1 MSDDRSS
8 LSNDQQKSWFER
20 LTQAFNDEPRSRGD
34 IVKLL
39 EAAVKSD
46 IIDRD
51 AFTIVEGALE
61 VSEVQA
67 RDIMIPPSQMVVIK
81 SEDDPKTSIRKII
94 ESSHSRFPVVGED
107 SDEILG
113 VLLAKDLLPLLF
125 KESVVTIEDILARL
139 RPANFIPESKR
150 LNVLLNDFRT
160 KRYHMALVLDEY
172 GSVSGLVTIED
183 VLEQIVGE
191 IEDETDKLDDEG
203 IQVTTVPGV
212 YLVPALCPVED
223 FNEFFKVE
231 LNEEEFDT
239 IGGILV
245 QQFGHVPLRDEELF
259 FNDFHFRVVKS
270 DGRRIKTIQVTKP
283 NLNTN
288 SSD

>member
-8 LSNDQQKSWFER
+8 LPNDQQKSWFER
-20 LTQAFNDEPRSRGD
+20 LTQAFNDEPRSRDD

-46 IIDRD
+46 IIDSD

-67 RDIMIPPSQMVVIK
+67 RDIMIPPSQMVVIR
-81 SEDDPKTSIRKII
+81 SEDDPKTSLRKVID
-94 ESSHSRFPVVGED
+94 SSHSRFPVVGED

-113 VLLAKDLLPLLF
+113 VLLAKDLLPLLL
-125 KESVVTIEDILARL
+125 KDEDIVTDDILARL

-150 LNVLLNDFRT
+150 LNVLLNEFRT

-191 IEDETDKLDDEG
+191 IEDETDKLEHEG
-203 IQVTTVPGV
+203 IQVTETSGV
-212 YLVPALCPVED
+212 YLVPALCTIED
-223 FNEFFKVE
+223 FNEFFKAE
-231 LNEEEFDT
+231 LSEEEFDT
-239 IGGILV
+239 VGGILV
-245 QQFGHVPLRDEELF
+245 QQFGHVPSRDEELT
-259 FNDFHFRVVKS
+259 FNGFDFRIVKS
-270 DGRRIKTIQVTKP
+270 DGRRIKTIQVSKSTEE
-283 NLNTN
+283 
-288 SSD
+288 SAE

>member
-1 MSDDRSS
+1 MSEDRSS

-20 LTQAFNDEPRSRGD
+20 FLQAFNDEPRSRAD
-34 IVKLL
+34 IITLL
-39 EAAVKSD
+39 ETAVQSD
-46 IIDRD
+46 VIDRD

-67 RDIMIPPSQMVVIK
+67 RDIMIPPSQMVIIK
-81 SEDDPKTSIRKII
+81 SEDDPKTTIRKVID
-94 ESSHSRFPVVGED
+94 SSHSRFPVVGED

-125 KESVVTIEDILARL
+125 KEGDITNEDILARL

-191 IEDETDKLDDEG
+191 IEDETDKHEHEG
-203 IQVTTVPGV
+203 IQVTSEPGV
-212 YLVPALCPVED
+212 YLVPALCTIED
-223 FNEFFKVE
+223 FNEFFKAE

-245 QQFGHVPLRDEELF
+245 QQFGHVPLRDETIG

-270 DGRRIKTIQVTKP
+270 DGRRVKTIQVSKSATEEIVE
-283 NLNTN
+283 
-288 SSD
+288 

>member
-1 MSDDRSS
+1 MSEDRSS
-8 LSNDQQKSWFER
+8 NSNDHKSWFER
-20 LTQAFNDEPRSRGD
+20 LAQAFHDEPRSRED

-39 EAAVKSD
+39 ETAVKSD
-46 IIDRD
+46 VIDRD

-67 RDIMIPPSQMVVIK
+67 RDIMIPPSQMVIIK
-81 SEDDPKTSIRKII
+81 SEDDPKTSIRKVID
-94 ESSHSRFPVVGED
+94 SSHSRFPVVGEEP
-107 SDEILG
+107 DEILG

-125 KESVVTIEDILARL
+125 KEEDIVLDDIMSRL

-191 IEDETDKLDDEG
+191 IEDETDRLENED
-203 IQVTTVPGV
+203 IQTTEDSNVF
-212 YLVPALCPVED
+212 LVPALCTIED
-223 FNEFFKVE
+223 FNEFFKVD
-231 LNEEEFDT
+231 LSEEEFDT
-239 IGGILV
+239 VGGILV
-245 QQFGHVPLRDEELF
+245 QQFGHVPVRGEEIT
-259 FNDFHFRVVKS
+259 FNQLHFHVLKS
-270 DGRRIKTIQVTKP
+270 DGRRVKTIQVSTP
-283 NLNTN
+283 TEE
-288 SSD
+288 SME

>member
-8 LSNDQQKSWFER
+8 VPNDQQKSWFER
-20 LTQAFNDEPRSRGD
+20 LTHAFNDEPQSRGD
-34 IVKLL
+34 IVKFL

-81 SEDDPKTSIRKII
+81 SEDDPKTSLRKVID
-94 ESSHSRFPVVGED
+94 SSHSRFPVVGED

-125 KESVVTIEDILARL
+125 KDEDITIDDILARL

-150 LNVLLNDFRT
+150 LNVLLNEFRT

-191 IEDETDKLDDEG
+191 IEDETDKHDNEG
-203 IQVTTVPGV
+203 IQVTEEAGV
-212 YLVPALCPVED
+212 YLVPALCTIED
-223 FNEFFKVE
+223 FNEFFKAD

-239 IGGILV
+239 VGGILV
-245 QQFGHVPLRDEELF
+245 QQFGHVPLRDEELL
-259 FNDFHFRVVKS
+259 FNDFHFRIVKS
-270 DGRRIKTIQVTKP
+270 DGRRIKTIQVSKSTQS
-283 NLNTN
+283 T
-288 SSD
+288 SD

>member
-125 KESVVTIEDILARL
+125 KDGVVTIEDILARL

-203 IQVTTVPGV
+203 IQVTAEPGV
-212 YLVPALCPVED
+212 YLVPALYPVED

-245 QQFGHVPLRDEELF
+245 QQFGHVPL
-259 FNDFHFRVVKS
+259 
-270 DGRRIKTIQVTKP
+270 P
-283 NLNTN
+283 
-288 SSD
+288 

>member
-20 LTQAFNDEPRSRGD
+20 LTQAFNDEPRSRGE

-81 SEDDPKTSIRKII
+81 SEDDPKTSLRKVID
-94 ESSHSRFPVVGED
+94 SSHSRFPVVGED

-125 KESVVTIEDILARL
+125 KDGDITIEDILARL

-203 IQVTTVPGV
+203 IQVTTESGV
-212 YLVPALCPVED
+212 YLVPALCTVED

-259 FNDFHFRVVKS
+259 FSDFHFKIVKS
-270 DGRRIKTIQVTKP
+270 DGRRIKTIQVSKP
-283 NLNTN
+283 AANTL
-288 SSD
+288 D

>member
-1 MSDDRSS
+1 MSEDRSS
-8 LSNDQQKSWFER
+8 NSNDHKSWFER
-20 LTQAFNDEPRSRGD
+20 LAQAFHDEPRSRED

-39 EAAVKSD
+39 ETAVKSD
-46 IIDRD
+46 VIDRD

-67 RDIMIPPSQMVVIK
+67 RDIMIPPSQMVIIK
-81 SEDDPKTSIRKII
+81 SEDDPKTSIRKVID
-94 ESSHSRFPVVGED
+94 SSHSRFPVVGEEP
-107 SDEILG
+107 DEILG

-125 KESVVTIEDILARL
+125 KDEDIVLDDIMSRL

-191 IEDETDKLDDEG
+191 IEDETDRLENDD
-203 IQVTTVPGV
+203 IQSTDDSHVF
-212 YLVPALCPVED
+212 LVPALCTIED
-223 FNEFFKVE
+223 FNEFFKVD
-231 LNEEEFDT
+231 LSEEEFDT

-245 QQFGHVPLRDEELF
+245 QQFGHVPVRGEEIT
-259 FNDFHFRVVKS
+259 FNQLHFHVLKS
-270 DGRRIKTIQVTKP
+270 DGRRVKTIQVSTP
-283 NLNTN
+283 TEEAME
-288 SSD
+288 

>member
-1 MSDDRSS
+1 MSEDRSS
-8 LSNDQQKSWFER
+8 NSNDHKSWFER
-20 LTQAFNDEPRSRGD
+20 LAQAFHDEPRSRED

-46 IIDRD
+46 VIDRD

-67 RDIMIPPSQMVVIK
+67 RDIMIPPSQMVIIK
-81 SEDDPKTSIRKII
+81 SEDDPKTSIRKVID
-94 ESSHSRFPVVGED
+94 SSHSRFPVVGEEP
-107 SDEILG
+107 DEILG

-125 KESVVTIEDILARL
+125 KDEDIVLEDILSRL

-191 IEDETDKLDDEG
+191 IEDETDREENEDIQTTDEKN
-203 IQVTTVPGV
+203 VF
-212 YLVPALCPVED
+212 LVPALCTIED
-223 FNEFFKVE
+223 FNEFFKIE
-231 LNEEEFDT
+231 LSEEEFDT
-239 IGGILV
+239 VGGIIV
-245 QQFGHVPLRDEELF
+245 QQFGHVPVRGEEIT
-259 FNDFHFRVVKS
+259 FNDLHFHVVKS
-270 DGRRIKTIQVTKP
+270 DGRRVKTIQVTIPTPK
-283 NLNTN
+283 TTE
-288 SSD
+288 

>member
-8 LSNDQQKSWFER
+8 LPNDQQKSWFER
-20 LTQAFNDEPRSRGD
+20 LTQAFNDEPRSRDD

-46 IIDRD
+46 IIDSD

-67 RDIMIPPSQMVVIK
+67 RDIMIPPSQMVIIR
-81 SEDDPKTSIRKII
+81 SEDDPKTSLRKVID
-94 ESSHSRFPVVGED
+94 SSHSRFPVVGED

-113 VLLAKDLLPLLF
+113 VLLAKDLLPLLL
-125 KESVVTIEDILARL
+125 KDEDIVTDDILARL

-150 LNVLLNDFRT
+150 LNVLLNEFRT

-191 IEDETDKLDDEG
+191 IEDETDKLEHED
-203 IQVTTVPGV
+203 IQVTETSGV
-212 YLVPALCPVED
+212 YLVPALCTIED
-223 FNEFFKVE
+223 FNEFFKAE
-231 LNEEEFDT
+231 LSEEEFDT
-239 IGGILV
+239 VGGILV
-245 QQFGHVPLRDEELF
+245 QQFGHVPSRDEELT
-259 FNDFHFRVVKS
+259 FNGFDFRIVKS
-270 DGRRIKTIQVTKP
+270 DGRRIKTIQVSKSTEE
-283 NLNTN
+283 NVE
-288 SSD
+288 

>member
-46 IIDRD
+46 VIDRD

-94 ESSHSRFPVVGED
+94 DSSHSRFPVVGED

-125 KESVVTIEDILARL
+125 KETVVTIEDILARL

-191 IEDETDKLDDEG
+191 IEDETDKLDEEG
-203 IQVTTVPGV
+203 IQVTTEPGV

-270 DGRRIKTIQVTKP
+270 DGRRVKTIQVTKP
-283 NLNTN
+283 TINTQ
-288 SSD
+288 D

>member
-1 MSDDRSS
+1 MSEDRSS
-8 LSNDQQKSWFER
+8 NSNDHKSWFER
-20 LTQAFNDEPRSRGD
+20 LAQAFHDEPRSRED

-67 RDIMIPPSQMVVIK
+67 RDIMIPPSQMVIIK
-81 SEDDPKTSIRKII
+81 SEDDPKTSIRKVID
-94 ESSHSRFPVVGED
+94 SSHSRFPVVGEEP
-107 SDEILG
+107 DEILG

-125 KESVVTIEDILARL
+125 KDEDIVLEDILSRL

-191 IEDETDKLDDEG
+191 IEDETDREENEDIQTTDEKN
-203 IQVTTVPGV
+203 VF
-212 YLVPALCPVED
+212 LVPALCTIED
-223 FNEFFKVE
+223 FNEFFKIE
-231 LNEEEFDT
+231 LSEEEFDT
-239 IGGILV
+239 VGGIIV
-245 QQFGHVPLRDEELF
+245 QQFGHVPVRGEEIT
-259 FNDFHFRVVKS
+259 FNDLHFHVVKS
-270 DGRRIKTIQVTKP
+270 DGRRVKTIQVTIP
-283 NLNTN
+283 TPETTE
-288 SSD
+288 

>member
-8 LSNDQQKSWFER
+8 VTNDQQKSWFER

-46 IIDRD
+46 IIDKD

-81 SEDDPKTSIRKII
+81 SEDDPKTSIRKVID
-94 ESSHSRFPVVGED
+94 SSHSRFPVVGED

-125 KESVVTIEDILARL
+125 KDEDITIDDILARL

-160 KRYHMALVLDEY
+160 KRNHMALVLDEY

-191 IEDETDKLDDEG
+191 IEDETDKHEDES
-203 IQVTTVPGV
+203 IQVTGETGV
-212 YLVPALCPVED
+212 YLVPALCSIED

-231 LNEEEFDT
+231 FNEEEFDT
-239 IGGILV
+239 VGGILV
-245 QQFGHVPLRDEELF
+245 QQFGHVPLRDEELI
-259 FNDFHFRVVKS
+259 FNDFHFRIVKS

-283 NLNTN
+283 TKDT
-288 SSD
+288 SE

>member
-1 MSDDRSS
+1 MSEDRSS
-8 LSNDQQKSWFER
+8 NSNDHKSWFER
-20 LTQAFNDEPRSRGD
+20 LAQAFHDEPRSRED

-46 IIDRD
+46 VIDRD

-67 RDIMIPPSQMVVIK
+67 RDIMIPPSQMVIIK
-81 SEDDPKTSIRKII
+81 SEDDPKTSIRKVID
-94 ESSHSRFPVVGED
+94 SSHSRFPVVGEEP
-107 SDEILG
+107 DEILG

-125 KESVVTIEDILARL
+125 KDEDIVLEDILSRL

-191 IEDETDKLDDEG
+191 IEDETDREENEDIQTTDEKN
-203 IQVTTVPGV
+203 VF
-212 YLVPALCPVED
+212 LVPALCTIED
-223 FNEFFKVE
+223 FNEFFKIE
-231 LNEEEFDT
+231 LSEEEFDT
-239 IGGILV
+239 VGGIIV
-245 QQFGHVPLRDEELF
+245 QQFGHVPVRGEEIT
-259 FNDFHFRVVKS
+259 FNDLHFHVVKS
-270 DGRRIKTIQVTKP
+270 DGRRVKTIQVTIP
-283 NLNTN
+283 TPETTE
-288 SSD
+288 

>member
-1 MSDDRSS
+1 MSEDRSS
-8 LSNDQQKSWFER
+8 NSNDHKSWFER
-20 LTQAFNDEPRSRGD
+20 LAQAFHDEPRSRED

-39 EAAVKSD
+39 ETAVKSD
-46 IIDRD
+46 VIDRD

-67 RDIMIPPSQMVVIK
+67 RDIMIPPSQMVIIK
-81 SEDDPKTSIRKII
+81 SEDDPKTSIRKVID
-94 ESSHSRFPVVGED
+94 SSHSRFPVVGEEP
-107 SDEILG
+107 DEILG

-125 KESVVTIEDILARL
+125 KDEEIVLDDIMSRL

-191 IEDETDKLDDEG
+191 IEDETDRLENDD
-203 IQVTTVPGV
+203 IQSTDDSNVF
-212 YLVPALCPVED
+212 LVPALCTIED
-223 FNEFFKVE
+223 FNEFFKAD
-231 LNEEEFDT
+231 LSEEEFDT

-245 QQFGHVPLRDEELF
+245 QQFGHVPVRGEEIT
-259 FNDFHFRVVKS
+259 FNQLHFHVLKS
-270 DGRRIKTIQVTKP
+270 DGRRVKTIQVST
-283 NLNTN
+283 LTEEAME
-288 SSD
+288 

>member
-1 MSDDRSS
+1 MSEDRSS
-8 LSNDQQKSWFER
+8 STNDQQKSWFER
-20 LTQAFNDEPRSRGD
+20 LTQAFNDEPRSRED
-34 IVKLL
+34 IIKLL

-67 RDIMIPPSQMVVIK
+67 RDIMIPPSQMVVIR
-81 SEDDPKTSIRKII
+81 SEDDPKTSIRKVID
-94 ESSHSRFPVVGED
+94 SSHSRFPVVGEEP
-107 SDEILG
+107 DEILG

-125 KESVVTIEDILARL
+125 KDEDIVMDDILSCL

-191 IEDETDKLDDEG
+191 IEDETDREENEDIQTTDEDD
-203 IQVTTVPGV
+203 VF
-212 YLVPALCPVED
+212 LVPALCPVED
-223 FNEFFKVE
+223 FNEYFKASFS
-231 LNEEEFDT
+231 EEEFDT

-245 QQFGHVPLRDEELF
+245 QQFGHVPVRGEEIIFGGMNFYVL
-259 FNDFHFRVVKS
+259 KS
-270 DGRRIKTIQVTKP
+270 DGRRVKTIKVSR
-283 NLNTN
+283 LNTEATE
-288 SSD
+288 

>member
-8 LSNDQQKSWFER
+8 TSNDQHKSWFER

-81 SEDDPKTSIRKII
+81 SEDDPKTSLRKII
-94 ESSHSRFPVVGED
+94 DSSHSRFPVVGED

-113 VLLAKDLLPLLF
+113 VLLAKDLLPFLF
-125 KESVVTIEDILARL
+125 KEGEVTIEDIMTCL
-139 RPANFIPESKR
+139 RSANFIPESKR

-191 IEDETDKLDDEG
+191 IEDETDKLDDET
-203 IQVTTVPGV
+203 IQVTTEPGV
-212 YLVPALCPVED
+212 YMVPALSSVED
-223 FNEFFKVE
+223 FNEFFKAD
-231 LNEEEFDT
+231 LDEEDFDT
-239 IGGILV
+239 IGGVLV
-245 QQFGHVPLRDEELF
+245 QQFGHVPVRDEELTL
-259 FNDFHFRVVKS
+259 NGYHFRVVKS
-270 DGRRIKTIQVTKP
+270 DGRRIKTIHVTKI
-283 NLNTN
+283 NLNDTE
-288 SSD
+288 

>member
-1 MSDDRSS
+1 MSEDRSS
-8 LSNDQQKSWFER
+8 NSNDQQKSWFER
-20 LTQAFNDEPRSRGD
+20 LTQAFNDEPRSRED

-46 IIDRD
+46 VIDRD

-67 RDIMIPPSQMVVIK
+67 RDIMIPPSQMVVIQ
-81 SEDDPKTSIRKII
+81 SEDDPKTSLRKVI
-94 ESSHSRFPVVGED
+94 EASHSRFPVVGED

-125 KESVVTIEDILARL
+125 KKEEITTEDILACL

-160 KRYHMALVLDEY
+160 KRYHMAMVLDEY

-191 IEDETDKLDDEG
+191 IEDETDKLENDD
-203 IQVTTVPGV
+203 IQTTETEGV
-212 YLVPALCPVED
+212 YLVPALYAIED

-231 LNEEEFDT
+231 LSEEEFDT

-245 QQFGHVPLRDEELF
+245 QQFGHVPLRGEELF
-259 FNDFHFRVVKS
+259 FNELNFRVVKS
-270 DGRRIKTIQVTKP
+270 DGRRVKTIQVSK
-283 NLNTN
+283 
-288 SSD
+288 SEQSEVE

>member
-8 LSNDQQKSWFER
+8 VPNDQQKSWFER
-20 LTQAFNDEPRSRGD
+20 LTQAFNDEPRSRDD
-34 IVKLL
+34 IVKFL

-46 IIDRD
+46 IIDRE

-67 RDIMIPPSQMVVIK
+67 RDIMIPPSQMIIIR
-81 SEDDPKTSIRKII
+81 SEDDPKTSLRKVID
-94 ESSHSRFPVVGED
+94 SSHSRFPVVGED

-113 VLLAKDLLPLLF
+113 VLLAKDLLPLLL
-125 KESVVTIEDILARL
+125 KDEEIVNDDILARL

-150 LNVLLNDFRT
+150 LNVLLNEFRT

-191 IEDETDKLDDEG
+191 IEDETDKLEHEG
-203 IQVTTVPGV
+203 IQITEKTGV
-212 YLVPALCPVED
+212 YLVPALCTIED
-223 FNEFFKVE
+223 FNEFFKAE
-231 LNEEEFDT
+231 LSEEEFDT
-239 IGGILV
+239 VGGILV
-245 QQFGHVPLRDEELF
+245 QQFGHVPLRDEELSF
-259 FNDFHFRVVKS
+259 SGFHFRIVKS
-270 DGRRIKTIQVTKP
+270 DGRRIKTIQVSKS
-283 NLNTN
+283 NEENAE
-288 SSD
+288 

>member
-8 LSNDQQKSWFER
+8 LSNEQQKSWFER
-20 LTQAFNDEPRSRGD
+20 LTQAVNDEPRSRAD
-34 IVKLL
+34 SVKILD
-39 EAAVKSD
+39 AAVKSD

-51 AFTIVEGALE
+51 AFTILEGALE

-81 SEDDPKTSIRKII
+81 SEDNPKTSIRKII
-94 ESSHSRFPVVGED
+94 DSSHSRFPVVGED

-125 KESVVTIEDILARL
+125 KEEEITIEDILARL

-160 KRYHMALVLDEY
+160 KRHHMALVLDEY

-191 IEDETDKLDDEG
+191 IEDETDKLEDEG
-203 IQVTTVPGV
+203 IQATSEPGV
-212 YLVPALCPVED
+212 YLVPALCEVED
-223 FNEFFKVE
+223 FNEFFKTD

-245 QQFGHVPLRDEELF
+245 QQFGHVPQRDESLF
-259 FNDFHFRVVKS
+259 LNDFHFQIVKS
-270 DGRRIKTIQVTKP
+270 DGRRVKTIRVTKP
-283 NLNTN
+283 KLTPVE
-288 SSD
+288 

>member
-1 MSDDRSS
+1 MSEDRSS
-8 LSNDQQKSWFER
+8 SSNDQQKSWFER
-20 LTQAFNDEPRSRGD
+20 LTQAFNDEPRSRED

-81 SEDDPKTSIRKII
+81 SEDDPKTSIRKVID
-94 ESSHSRFPVVGED
+94 SSHSRFPVVGEEP
-107 SDEILG
+107 DEILG

-125 KESVVTIEDILARL
+125 KEEDIVMDDILSCL

-150 LNVLLNDFRT
+150 LNVLLNEFRT

-191 IEDETDKLDDEG
+191 IEDETDREENEDIQTTDEEN
-203 IQVTTVPGV
+203 VF
-212 YLVPALCPVED
+212 LVPALCPVED
-223 FNEFFKVE
+223 FNDYFKV
-231 LNEEEFDT
+231 NFSEEEFDT

-245 QQFGHVPLRDEELF
+245 QQFGHVPSRGEELVF
-259 FNDFHFRVVKS
+259 SGFHFYVLKS
-270 DGRRIKTIQVTKP
+270 DGRRVKTIQASR
-283 NLNTN
+283 LNTEAIE
-288 SSD
+288 

>member
-1 MSDDRSS
+1 MSEDRSS
-8 LSNDQQKSWFER
+8 NSNDQQKSWFER
-20 LTQAFNDEPRSRGD
+20 LAQAFHDEPRSRED

-39 EAAVKSD
+39 ETAVKSD
-46 IIDRD
+46 VIDRD

-81 SEDDPKTSIRKII
+81 AEDDPKTSIRKVID
-94 ESSHSRFPVVGED
+94 SSHSRFPVVGEEP
-107 SDEILG
+107 DEILG

-125 KESVVTIEDILARL
+125 KEGDIVIDDILACL

-191 IEDETDKLDDEG
+191 IEDETDRLENED
-203 IQVTTVPGV
+203 IQPTDQSNV
-212 YLVPALCPVED
+212 YHVPALCPIED
-223 FNEFFKVE
+223 FNEFFKAD
-231 LNEEEFDT
+231 LSEEEFDT

-245 QQFGHVPLRDEELF
+245 QQFGHVPVRGEEIT
-259 FNDFHFRVVKS
+259 FNNFHFFVLKS
-270 DGRRIKTIQVTKP
+270 DGRRVKTIQVSVPTP
-283 NLNTN
+283 EVTE
-288 SSD
+288 

>member
-8 LSNDQQKSWFER
+8 VPNDQQKSWFER
-20 LTQAFNDEPRSRGD
+20 LTHAFNDEPQNRGD
-34 IVKLL
+34 IVKFL

-81 SEDDPKTSIRKII
+81 SEDDPKTSLRKVID
-94 ESSHSRFPVVGED
+94 SSHSRFPVVGED

-125 KESVVTIEDILARL
+125 KDEDITIDDILARL

-150 LNVLLNDFRT
+150 LNVLLNEFRT

-191 IEDETDKLDDEG
+191 IEDETDKHDDEG
-203 IQVTTVPGV
+203 IQVTGEAGV
-212 YLVPALCPVED
+212 YLVPALCTVED
-223 FNEFFKVE
+223 FNQLFKAE

-245 QQFGHVPLRDEELF
+245 QQFGHVPLRDEELL
-259 FNDFHFRVVKS
+259 FNDFDFRIVKS
-270 DGRRIKTIQVTKP
+270 DGRRIKTIQVSKSTQ
-283 NLNTN
+283 NTP
-288 SSD
+288 D